1 MTSSSR
7 RGPALP
13 DDARSRARAA
23 RRRAGVL
30 WWRLRF
36 VVAAVCCGLAASA
49 TVSAAR
55 PAPPATVP
63 VVVTTREVPPG
74 TALAADD
81 VEVRQVAAELAPR
94 ALRAVDDAVGRTA
107 SVRLSPGT
115 TLQESLVAA
124 GDLAAGA
131 PDGTV
136 VAAVRLDPGVAG
148 LLAAGDRVDLLVASG
163 AAEGTA
169 DVGTADGRQAAGAP
183 DPYLARGA
191 VVVPGRA
198 PEASAGLLGSAATA
212 PDDVTLVAVRP
223 EEAERLAAVAGWG
236 TVTAV
241 LVP

>member
-1 MTSSSR
+1 MTPSPGR
-7 RGPALP
+7 APTPP
-13 DDARSRARAA
+13 DDARSRARSA

-36 VVAAVCCGLAASA
+36 VVAAVCCGLAATA
-49 TVSAAR
+49 VVAAAR
-55 PAPPATVP
+55 PAPPETVP
-63 VVVTTREVPPG
+63 VAVTTREVPAG
-74 TALAADD
+74 AALSAAD
-81 VEVRQVAAELAPR
+81 VEVRHVAAELAPE
-94 ALRAVDDAVGRTA
+94 ALRTVDDAAGRTA
-107 SVRLSPGT
+107 SVRLAPGT

-124 GDLAAGA
+124 GELVSAAPA
-131 PDGTV
+131 GTV
-136 VAAVRLDPGVAG
+136 VAAVRLDPAVAG

-163 AAEGTA
+163 ATEAAVVDPA
-169 DVGTADGRQAAGAP
+169 DPAP

-198 PEASAGLLGSAATA
+198 PETSDGLLGSGASA
-212 PDDVTLVAVRP
+212 PEDVTLVAVRP